1 MAFLIDTSV
10 VSETV
15 RPKPEPKVLAWVEQ
29 RNPAE
34 LFLASP
40 TVGELMRGARKIK
53 EEARTNTYERWI
65 ENDLSEQFEGR
76 ILPFDDKAARI
87 WGRLMGDGD
96 RKGHTPAAADAQ
108 IAAIAIEHGLVLV
121 TRNVRDFQNFDLA
134 ITNPW
139 DGEGDD

>member
-40 TVGELMRGARKIK
+40 TIGELMRGVRKIK

-96 RKGHTPAAADAQ
+96 RKGLTPAAADAQ

>member
-96 RKGHTPAAADAQ
+96 RKGLTPAAADAQ